1 VSAITEVAIVG
12 GGPVGQTAALLLARR
27 GIAVTVLEAKAS
39 RDRVGSRAI
48 CQQREVLDTWD
59 SIGAGVL
66 AERGVTWSRGRTY
79 YQGTELFVV
88 ELRDPGR
95 SLLPPFVNISQ
106 SEVEET
112 LDNLIAGEPRI
123 RVLAS
128 SHVRGIESSPLGVRL
143 LVERQGRSDEL
154 QARYAILACGS
165 HADELREALGVGF
178 PGRSFDDLFLIC
190 DIRANLPDH
199 RGERHF
205 HFDPAWNPG
214 RQVLIH
220 EQPDG
225 IYRIDWQVPEDFD
238 LAAEEASGG
247 LERRI
252 RAIVGDEPYE
262 LVWRSVYRFH
272 GRVVTR
278 FQAGS
283 VFLAGDAAHVFSPF
297 GARGLNSGVHDAENL
312 AWKLAAVLR
321 GEAPEALLRT
331 YELER
336 RAAALENLEVTSE
349 TMRFLVPQDEAD
361 RARRVRLLEAA
372 RRGDQAALSAVDSG
386 RLYEPFW
393 YVDSPLTTGSGRPF
407 GGRPPRGEPV
417 DPVPGT
423 ALPDVALPVGSP
435 ATRLR
440 QLVHERVSLLARAGD
455 LWAPPGVRRL
465 GLDRLD
471 PEGVLVRVLGL
482 AEGEGVLV
490 RPDGHI
496 AAFVASSA
504 DVERAYGRAL
514 GYALAGEALGV

>member
-1 VSAITEVAIVG
+1 VSDAVEVAIVG

-27 GIAVTVLEAKAS
+27 GVAVTVLEAKAA

-79 YQGTELFVV
+79 YRGAELFTV

-106 SEVEET
+106 SEVEEV
-112 LDNLIAGEPRI
+112 LDGLIAAEPRI
-123 RVLAS
+123 RVLVS
-128 SHVRGIESSPLGVRL
+128 SQVRGIESSSSGVTL
-143 LVERQGRSDEL
+143 AVERQGRIEEVS
-154 QARYAILACGS
+154 ARYAILACGS
-165 HADELREALGVGF
+165 HADELRDALGVGF

-190 DIRANLPDH
+190 DIRADLPDY

-205 HFDPAWNPG
+205 HFDPSWNPG

-238 LAAEEASGG
+238 LVAEEAGGG

-252 RAIVGDEPYE
+252 RAIVGDAPYE

-272 GRVVTR
+272 GRVATR

-312 AWKLAAVLR
+312 AWKLAAVLA
-321 GEAPEALLRT
+321 GGAPEALLWT

-349 TMRFLVPQDEAD
+349 TMRFLVPQDETD

-372 RRGDQAALSAVDSG
+372 RRGDESARGAVDSG

-393 YVDSPLTTGSGRPF
+393 YVESPLTTGGDRAF

-423 ALPDVALPVGSP
+423 SLPDVALPPGSP
-435 ATRLR
+435 AKRLR
-440 QLVHERVSLLARAGD
+440 QLVHERVCLLARGD
-455 LWAPPGVRRL
+455 SLGAPPDVGRL
-465 GLDRLD
+465 DLDRLD
-471 PEGVLVRVLGL
+471 PERVLSHAL
-482 AEGEGVLV
+482 ALADGEGVLV

-514 GYALAGEALGV
+514 GHALAGEALGV

>member
-199 RGERHF
+199 RGERHK
-205 HFDPAWNPG
+205 
-214 RQVLIH
+214 LIK
-220 EQPDG
+220 
-225 IYRIDWQVPEDFD
+225 
-238 LAAEEASGG
+238 S
-247 LERRI
+247 
-252 RAIVGDEPYE
+252 IVK
-262 LVWRSVYRFH
+262 
-272 GRVVTR
+272 
-278 FQAGS
+278 
-283 VFLAGDAAHVFSPF
+283 
-297 GARGLNSGVHDAENL
+297 NEN
-312 AWKLAAVLR
+312 KN
-321 GEAPEALLRT
+321 
-331 YELER
+331 
-336 RAAALENLEVTSE
+336 NL
-349 TMRFLVPQDEAD
+349 
-361 RARRVRLLEAA
+361 
-372 RRGDQAALSAVDSG
+372 
-386 RLYEPFW
+386 
-393 YVDSPLTTGSGRPF
+393 
-407 GGRPPRGEPV
+407 
-417 DPVPGT
+417 
-423 ALPDVALPVGSP
+423 
-435 ATRLR
+435 
-440 QLVHERVSLLARAGD
+440 
-455 LWAPPGVRRL
+455 
-465 GLDRLD
+465 
-471 PEGVLVRVLGL
+471 
-482 AEGEGVLV
+482 
-490 RPDGHI
+490 
-496 AAFVASSA
+496 
-504 DVERAYGRAL
+504 
-514 GYALAGEALGV
+514 